1 MDALQATAMDL
12 DDAAEAPPD
21 PLEVAFEAAANASDP
36 GAAYLAVL
44 TDAEH
49 ALTEAGA
56 RAKEQCVYKLAERDS
71 KNKNF
76 GDVAVLLERA
86 APFFGQV
93 AKAKVA
99 KIVRKLLDIVAAHA
113 DTLDLQAELCLKV
126 VAWCRAEKRTFL
138 RQRVEAQLV
147 EAKIHGALR
156 NVPKAKAAL
165 TAARTNGNAV
175 YVGPRLQAEL
185 DEMSGSLHCEEQDYH
200 TAHSYFLEAYEA
212 YDTLPDREADA
223 TRCLKYMLLC
233 QILQEPLK
241 GSARGA
247 DALLDAAKARSLA
260 QFEACTAKYG
270 AQL

>member
-138 RQRVEAQLV
+138 RQRVEARLV
-147 EAKIHGALR
+147 QIDFER
-156 NVPKAKAAL
+156 
-165 TAARTNGNAV
+165 ARYDEWCFYAV
-175 YVGPRLQAEL
+175 AEL
-185 DEMSGSLHCEEQDYH
+185 DAHTLYVIRKHRDLVHLYGEAPNAIKTAQKGFANQVQHAERALADGRQWLLGSTF
-200 TAHSYFLEAYEA
+200 TAADILLALCLDWARAYKQPLAPVLSAYADRATAREAYRAAVE
-212 YDTLPDREADA
+212 REW
-223 TRCLKYMLLC
+223 
-233 QILQEPLK
+233 Q
-241 GSARGA
+241 
-247 DALLDAAKARSLA
+247 
-260 QFEACTAKYG
+260 
-270 AQL
+270 

>member
-1 MDALQATAMDL
+1 M
-12 DDAAEAPPD
+12 
-21 PLEVAFEAAANASDP
+21 
-36 GAAYLAVL
+36 L

-126 VAWCRAEKRTFL
+126 VAWCCPKRTFL
-138 RQRVEAQLV
+138 RQRVEARLV
-147 EAKIHGALR
+147 QIDFER
-156 NVPKAKAAL
+156 
-165 TAARTNGNAV
+165 ARYDDA
-175 YVGPRLQAEL
+175 QA
-185 DEMSGSLHCEEQDYH
+185 SSRGCCGS
-200 TAHSYFLEAYEA
+200 
-212 YDTLPDREADA
+212 
-223 TRCLKYMLLC
+223 
-233 QILQEPLK
+233 
-241 GSARGA
+241 
-247 DALLDAAKARSLA
+247 
-260 QFEACTAKYG
+260 
-270 AQL
+270 

>member
-1 MDALQATAMDL
+1 MDL

-126 VAWCRAEKRTFL
+126 VG
-138 RQRVEAQLV
+138 
-147 EAKIHGALR
+147 GAAPR
-156 NVPKAKAAL
+156 S
-165 TAARTNGNAV
+165 
-175 YVGPRLQAEL
+175 GP
-185 DEMSGSLHCEEQDYH
+185 SC
-200 TAHSYFLEAYEA
+200 
-212 YDTLPDREADA
+212 
-223 TRCLKYMLLC
+223 
-233 QILQEPLK
+233 
-241 GSARGA
+241 GSASRRGSCRSTSS
-247 DALLDAAKARSLA
+247 ARA
-260 QFEACTAKYG
+260 TTTR
-270 AQL
+270 